1 MADDEVLARA
11 IRAVNKSMGR
21 PSAVVPVVLYRS
33 RRICL
38 LLPEIATVARI
49 APATNENV
57 KASAREVAVSRYLSE
72 RGAPVIGPSEAMP
85 SSPYVE
91 EGMIVTLWPN
101 VTHVEADYND
111 HHAVARAAKALRHVH
126 DALADYP
133 GELPSYDD
141 RIQQCAAQ
149 LRQPDGLRG
158 LAPED
163 RTFLLRSFER
173 AKSALALFEIDS
185 SPIHGDAHLGNVF
198 FTPNGPLWTD
208 FETACLGPRAWDA
221 AGIPHLSAFQAIDPR
236 LYAAMSDL
244 RSVCVV
250 VWCSALAA
258 DPEKRA
264 AAEYQLARLRKNA
277 P

>member
-11 IRAVNKSMGR
+11 FRAVNKAMGR
-21 PSAVVPVVLYRS
+21 AIAGDPIVLYRS
-33 RRICL
+33 RRICV
-38 LLPEIATVARI
+38 LLPETATVARI

-57 KASAREVAVSRYLSE
+57 EASAREVAVSRYLSE

-111 HHAVARAAKALRHVH
+111 HEAVARAAKALRQVH

-133 GELPSYDD
+133 GKLPSYDD
-141 RIQQCAAQ
+141 RIQQCAALLGQ
-149 LRQPDGLRG
+149 ADGLPDV
-158 LAPED
+158 AAED
-163 RTFLLRSFER
+163 RAFLLRSYER
-173 AKSALALFEIDS
+173 AKGVLATFEIHS

-221 AGIPHLSAFQAIDPR
+221 AGVPHLPAFQAIDPR

>member
-1 MADDEVLARA
+1 VADDEVLARA
-11 IRAVNKSMGR
+11 FRAVNKAVGR
-21 PSAVVPVVLYRS
+21 TNAGDPVVLYRS

-38 LLPEIATVARI
+38 LLPETETVARI
-49 APATNENV
+49 APATKENV
-57 KASAREVAVSRYLSE
+57 NVSAREVAVSRYLSE
-72 RGAPVIGPSEAMP
+72 RGAPVVGPSDAMP

-91 EGMIVTLWPN
+91 EGMVVTLWPN

-111 HHAVARAAKALRHVH
+111 HEAVARAANALRQVH
-126 DALADYP
+126 DVLADYP
-133 GELPSYDD
+133 GELPSYED
-141 RIQQCAAQ
+141 RIQQCAAL
-149 LRQPDGLRG
+149 LRQPDGLPD
-158 LAPED
+158 LAAED
-163 RTFLLRSFER
+163 RAFLLRSYER
-173 AKSALALFEIDS
+173 ANGALATFDIDS
-185 SPIHGDAHLGNVF
+185 APIHGDAHIGNVF

-208 FETACLGPRAWDA
+208 FETACLGPRAWDV
-221 AGIPHLSAFQAIDPR
+221 AGVPHLPTFQAIDPG
-236 LYAAMSDL
+236 LYTAMLDL